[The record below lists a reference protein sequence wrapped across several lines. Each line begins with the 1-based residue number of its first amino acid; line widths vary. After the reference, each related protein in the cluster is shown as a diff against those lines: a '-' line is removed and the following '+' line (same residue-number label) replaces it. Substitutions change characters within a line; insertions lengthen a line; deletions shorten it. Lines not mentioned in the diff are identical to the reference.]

1 MVIKDTGFSV
11 SPFSDI
17 GEKPAAGGT
26 EASAQGRTSGSRA
39 AEASA
44 SAERTDRIEI
54 SARPEKADLFLR
66 KLKAQIRREIDSDA
80 DAGRLQDLKESIGSG
95 RYDMGSGA
103 LAGALLS
110 GG

>member
-1 MVIKDTGFSV
+1 MVIKDAGFSV

-17 GEKPAAGGT
+17 GEKPAAGRT
-26 EASAQGRTSGSRA
+26 EASAQGRTSGSRP

-44 SAERTDRIEI
+44 SERTDRIEI

-80 DAGRLQDLKESIGSG
+80 DAGRLQDLKESLGSG
-95 RYDMGSGA
+95 RYDVDSGA
-103 LAGALLS
+103 LAGVLLS
-110 GG
+110 GE